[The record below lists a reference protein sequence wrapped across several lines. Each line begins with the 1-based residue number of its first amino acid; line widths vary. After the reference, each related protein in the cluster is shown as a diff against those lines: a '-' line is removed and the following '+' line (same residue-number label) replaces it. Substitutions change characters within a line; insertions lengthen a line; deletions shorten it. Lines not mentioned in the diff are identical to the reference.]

1 MTISLGSWS
10 KELLDRLTMYLIPN
24 QGHHSEF
31 EPGKDQCF
39 DGLFLY
45 KSVSYKL
52 WKNSKVFNCRAR
64 KT

>member
-1 MTISLGSWS
+1 
-10 KELLDRLTMYLIPN
+10 MYLIPN
-24 QGHHSEF
+24 QGHHGDF

>member
-1 MTISLGSWS
+1 
-10 KELLDRLTMYLIPN
+10 MYLIPN
-24 QGHHSEF
+24 QGHHGEF

-52 WKNSKVFNCRAR
+52 WKNSKVFNCRAKKR
-64 KT
+64 NGTQNDREKNCF